1 MNFNFLM
8 DYYLV
13 VMVTFLVIIKD
24 QEVVLH
30 TLIIIRFIIPALG
43 FTIDLFALQ
52 SSRHF
57 LYSHPIFFIKYII
70 TELALLEI
78 PS

>member
-43 FTIDLFALQ
+43 FTIDLFDLQ
-52 SSRHF
+52 NSR
-57 LYSHPIFFIKYII
+57 
-70 TELALLEI
+70 LL
-78 PS
+78 